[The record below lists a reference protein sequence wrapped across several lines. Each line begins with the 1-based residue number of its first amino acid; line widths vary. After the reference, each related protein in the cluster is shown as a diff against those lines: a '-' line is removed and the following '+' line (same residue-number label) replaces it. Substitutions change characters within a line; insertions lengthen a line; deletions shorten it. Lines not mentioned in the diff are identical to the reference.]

1 MRYFLAIVVL
11 STPFIPICLGEETAL
26 SVERVKLN
34 VEVINATKN
43 GASVTGDEVTVA
55 VYGNQQ
61 PMFTSSG
68 NVDSEGRFA
77 FENIPVGAGI
87 IVRLSAKHQNM
98 AFGGTAVAMTPG
110 QTEFDARVKVYDVS
124 FDNSIITVGTHHFVL
139 KAGPES
145 ILIDEY
151 MQLKNDSDMA
161 VTSDRLDGQN
171 RNIVVR
177 VKLPEGFT
185 NLGFHE
191 YFIKNALVMTDDGFY
206 DTMAIP
212 PGKFQT
218 VFSYS
223 IPISSETMDITK
235 KITLPTSEFMVFS
248 QFSSE
253 KVQGLGEPL
262 GEIGL
267 FDGGSAKYYQ
277 ALSYKPGDTIN
288 LKVIDFNINN
298 PENKTVIVLTIVFV
312 IVGTLAL
319 LRLFGRKSHEE

>member
-1 MRYFLAIVVL
+1 MVL
-11 STPFIPICLGEETAL
+11 STSFIPVCLGEETDL
-26 SVERVKLN
+26 PVERAKLN
-34 VEVINATKN
+34 VEVINATKD
-43 GASVTGDEVTVA
+43 GAPVTGDEVTVT

-61 PMFTSSG
+61 PMLALNG
-68 NVDSEGRFA
+68 NVDSEGRVA
-77 FENIPVGAGI
+77 FEDIPVGAGI
-87 IVRLSAKHQNM
+87 IVKLGAKHQNM
-98 AFGGTAVAMTPG
+98 AFGGPVVAMTPG
-110 QTEFDARVKVYDVS
+110 QTEFDVGMQVYDVS

-161 VTSDRLDGQN
+161 VTSDKLDGQN

-185 NLGFHE
+185 NPDFHE
-191 YFIKNALVMTDDGFY
+191 YFIKDALVITDDGFY

-212 PGKFQT
+212 PGNFQA

-223 IPISSETMDITK
+223 IPIDSKTIKITK
-235 KITLPTSEFMVFS
+235 EITLPTSEFVVFS

-253 KVQGLGEPL
+253 KVQGFGEPL

-267 FDGGSAKYYQ
+267 SDGSFVEYYQ
-277 ALSYKPGDTIN
+277 ALSYKPGETIN
-288 LKVIDFNINN
+288 LKIIDFNVNG
-298 PENKTVIVLTIVFV
+298 PEDKTVMVLTIVFV
-312 IVGTLAL
+312 IIGALAL
-319 LRLFGRKSHEE
+319 LRLFGRESREE